1 MPKSKSKPASKP
13 VKTIAKKPAKS
24 GGGGGGGGA
33 VTIEACKS

>member
-1 MPKSKSKPASKP
+1 MPPKSKSKPASKP

-24 GGGGGGGGA
+24 GGGGGGA

>member
-1 MPKSKSKPASKP
+1 MPPKTKSKPASKP

-24 GGGGGGGGA
+24 GGGGGGGA

>member
-1 MPKSKSKPASKP
+1 MPPKSKSKPASKP

-24 GGGGGGGGA
+24 GGGGA